1 MSYYGG
7 NYNGGDFSSELTP
20 YGIAKNSSIALLGI
34 YLLVILFKNG
44 ITRQSLEVV
53 GGPFLLMAVL
63 FSGKLNDN
71 AGFLM
76 VILLYAIW
84 MVLIS
89 CFL

>member
-7 NYNGGDFSSELTP
+7 NYNGGLGMNDLQPMLKT
-20 YGIAKNSSIALLGI
+20 GSIGLLGI
-34 YLLVILFKNG
+34 YLLVVLFKNG

-53 GGPFLLMAVL
+53 GGPLLLMVVL
-63 FSGKLNDN
+63 LSSDIANST
-71 AGFLM
+71 GFLM

-89 CFL
+89 WFV